1 MNISKSLI
9 ACAIAAGLVTGAYA
23 VASSN
28 IPSKNV
34 ASQGIG
40 APLSWPE
47 RKALINTVVHKWS
60 AYVKQVRGVDPV
72 VWARSMGA
80 TFATADASN
89 FRRAASMT
97 TYEGMVATLLGQHTT
112 DDAIITKLAQNSS
125 AATLAALASPSSN
138 LVYTVITPCR
148 IIDTRL
154 AGGKIAAGT
163 VRDFHASRK
172 DSNFVDQGGSDTD
185 CGIPANPAA
194 VVMNVVSVRPDAK
207 GYITLFPYGV
217 TQPLSSTVNNV
228 VGSDVANETI
238 VKLTVGD
245 YADFSIYAFS
255 GTNVVADA
263 VGYFAAGDAGTTTPT
278 PLSTSIANGVNVQ
291 VDPGMTFS
299 ATAGCPSGYAVTGGG
314 DVVSPSTPG
323 MTVSESYPSD
333 SGTSWTVTGK
343 NSSSGSVVVHARA
356 VCAKQY

>member
-9 ACAIAAGLVTGAYA
+9 ACAIAAGLVSGAYA
-23 VASSN
+23 VASSKV
-28 IPSKNV
+28 PTRNV

-40 APLSWPE
+40 APMAWPE
-47 RKALINTVVHKWS
+47 RKALITTVVQKWS

-72 VWARSMGA
+72 VWARSMGPA
-80 TFATADASN
+80 FATADAAN
-89 FRRAASMT
+89 FRRAATMT
-97 TYEGMVATLLGQHTT
+97 TYEGMVANLLGQRTT
-112 DDAIITKLAQNSS
+112 DDEIITKLAKDSS
-125 AATLAALASPSSN
+125 AATLASLASPSSN

-148 IIDTRL
+148 IIDTRV
-154 AGGKIAAGT
+154 AGGKLQANT
-163 VRDFHASRK
+163 VRSFHASRPGG
-172 DSNFVDQGGSDTD
+172 NFTDQGGSDTD

-194 VVMNVVSVRPDAK
+194 VVMNVVTVHPDAQ

-217 TQPLSSTVNNV
+217 TQPLSATVNNV
-228 VGSDVANETI
+228 VGTDVGNETI

-245 YADFSIYAFS
+245 YADFSAYSFA
-255 GTNVVADA
+255 GTNMVADA
-263 VGYFAAGDAGTTTPT
+263 VGYFAAGDAGSTTPT

-291 VDPGMTFS
+291 VDNGMTF
-299 ATAGCPSGYAVTGGG
+299 TAVANCPTGYSVTGGG

-323 MTVSESYPSD
+323 MSVSESYPSD

-343 NSSSGSVVVHARA
+343 NNSGGSVVVHARA

>member
-1 MNISKSLI
+1 MNITKSLI

-89 FRRAASMT
+89 FRRAAAMT

-172 DSNFVDQGGSDTD
+172 DSNFTDQGGSATD

-278 PLSTSIANGVNVQ
+278 PLSTSISQSVDNQVAAGANFNAI
-291 VDPGMTFS
+291 
-299 ATAGCPSGYAVTGGG
+299 ATCPDGYAVTGGG
-314 DVVSPSTPG
+314 PVASPSTNRL
-323 MTVSESYPSD
+323 TLSESYPS
-333 SGTSWTVTGK
+333 SGGSAWTVSGVNT
-343 NSSSGSVVVHARA
+343 SGSALVVHARA

>member
-9 ACAIAAGLVTGAYA
+9 ACAIAAGLVSGAYA
-23 VASSN
+23 VAASK
-28 IPSKNV
+28 IPSRNV
-34 ASQGIG
+34 ASQGVG
-40 APLSWPE
+40 APMAWPE
-47 RKALINTVVHKWS
+47 RKALITTVVHKWS
-60 AYVKQVRGVDPV
+60 AYVQQVRGVDPV

-80 TFATADASN
+80 TFATADAAN

-97 TYEGMVATLLGQHTT
+97 TYEGMIATLLGQHTT
-112 DDAIITKLAQNSS
+112 DDAVITKLAQNGS
-125 AATLAALASPSSN
+125 AATLAALASPSSD

-148 IIDTRL
+148 IIDTRV
-154 AGGKIAAGT
+154 AGGKIAANT
-163 VRDFHASRK
+163 VRSFHASRVG
-172 DSNFVDQGGSDTD
+172 SNFTDQGGSATD

-228 VGSDVANETI
+228 VGADVANETI

-245 YADFSIYAFS
+245 VADFSIYAFS

-263 VGYFAAGDAGTTTPT
+263 VGYFAAGDAGATTPT
-278 PLSTSIANGVNVQ
+278 PLSTTIVNGIDNQ
-291 VDPGMTFS
+291 TNNNAPF
-299 ATAGCPSGYAVTGGG
+299 TAVAVCPDGYSVTGGG
-314 DVVSPSTPG
+314 VMASPNTSG
-323 MTVSESYPSD
+323 LRISQSWPSA
-333 SGTSWTVTGK
+333 TNEWTVVGV
-343 NSSSGSVVVHARA
+343 NLSGANVTVHARA

>member
-23 VASSN
+23 VAASS

-34 ASQGIG
+34 ASQGVG
-40 APLSWPE
+40 APMAWPE
-47 RKALINTVVHKWS
+47 RQALITTVVHKWS

-80 TFATADASN
+80 SFATATPSN
-89 FRRAASMT
+89 FRAAAKMT
-97 TYEGMVATLLGQHTT
+97 TYEGMIATLLGQHTT
-112 DDAIITKLAQNSS
+112 DDAIITKLAQNGT
-125 AATLAALASPSSN
+125 AANLAALASPSSE

-148 IIDTRL
+148 VIDTRL

-163 VRDFHASRK
+163 TRSFEDSRPGG
-172 DSNFVDQGGSDTD
+172 NFTDQGGSNTD
-185 CGIPANPAA
+185 CGIPADPAA
-194 VVMNVVSVRPDAK
+194 VVMNIVSVRPDAK
-207 GYITLFPYGV
+207 GYITVFPYGV
-217 TQPLSSTVNNV
+217 DMPLASTVNNV

-238 VKLTVGD
+238 VKQTIGD

-263 VGYFAAGDAGTTTPT
+263 VGYFTAPGAGTTV

-291 VDPGMTFS
+291 VDNGNTFS
-299 ATAGCPSGYAVTGGG
+299 ATANCPANYSVTGGG

-323 MTVSESYPSD
+323 MIVSESYPSD
-333 SGTSWTVTGK
+333 GGTSWTVTGK
-343 NSSSGSVVVHARA
+343 NASGGSVVVHARA
-356 VCAKQY
+356 VCARQY

>member
-1 MNISKSLI
+1 
-9 ACAIAAGLVTGAYA
+9 
-23 VASSN
+23 
-28 IPSKNV
+28 
-34 ASQGIG
+34 
-40 APLSWPE
+40 
-47 RKALINTVVHKWS
+47 
-60 AYVKQVRGVDPV
+60 
-72 VWARSMGA
+72 
-80 TFATADASN
+80 
-89 FRRAASMT
+89 
-97 TYEGMVATLLGQHTT
+97 
-112 DDAIITKLAQNSS
+112 
-125 AATLAALASPSSN
+125 
-138 LVYTVITPCR
+138 
-148 IIDTRL
+148 
-154 AGGKIAAGT
+154 
-163 VRDFHASRK
+163 
-172 DSNFVDQGGSDTD
+172 
-185 CGIPANPAA
+185 
-194 VVMNVVSVRPDAK
+194 VRPDAK

-299 ATAGCPSGYAVTGGG
+299 ATAGCPSGYSVTGGG